1 MNLFKRIE
9 DDGSAVL
16 QVLGLDIGELRSSV
30 RTRTISGKKAMVYSH
45 LRNVGGYSWHE
56 IGDYC
61 YKDHSTVV
69 KVVKKNTKLYAL
81 HSKTITK
88 KTQDI

>member
-9 DDGSAVL
+9 DDGTAVL
-16 QVLGLDIGELRSSV
+16 QALDMDLGDLRSSV
-30 RTRTISGKKAMVYSH
+30 RTRTISAKKAMIYSH
-45 LRNVGGYSWHE
+45 LRQIGGYSWHE
-56 IGDYC
+56 IGEYC
-61 YKDHSTVV
+61 HKDHSTII